1 MNCGQVV
8 SRMCLITFS
17 MELCDLFNRDLHV
30 SVLVLVKLGFG
41 GAAARMGQVCSGGGS
56 ALSLPPSLA

>member
-1 MNCGQVV
+1 
-8 SRMCLITFS
+8 MCLITFS

>member
-1 MNCGQVV
+1 
-8 SRMCLITFS
+8 MCLITFS

-30 SVLVLVKLGFG
+30 SVLVLVMLGAGIWG
-41 GAAARMGQVCSGGGS
+41 GAARMGQVCSGGGS